1 MIGKNW
7 LFFLLL
13 KLLNSMLKIKE
24 SLNGKFELNF
34 ETFFVTNY
42 KLINRDIME

>member
-1 MIGKNW
+1 
-7 LFFLLL
+7 
-13 KLLNSMLKIKE
+13 MLKIKE